1 MKRKILFKKIN
12 FSNGEFEEI
21 YNKVKKGGLV
31 VAPAASALVE
41 IENDKIYHNSLI
53 NSDVVLLDS
62 GFFCILLRI
71 FKKKKLRKL
80 SGYLFL
86 KAFLNLKFKKNVKF
100 LNIDPNKEESNL
112 NYNYLV
118 KKKKIVNVISY
129 CAPSYNKKVHDIK
142 LINLIKKEKPKYVI
156 INIGGEVQEILAE
169 YIRNKINYKI
179 SILCTGAAIAFL
191 TKKQAPLMNDKIDK
205 FYLGWFVR
213 LIDNPKKYYSRI
225 VSSISLIKLFNEIKK

>member
-71 FKKKKLRKL
+71 FRNQEVKKL
-80 SGYLFL
+80 SGYKFL
-86 KAFLNLKFKKNVKF
+86 KKFLNKNKFKNKNLLMIDPTKEESHFNQNFLKLKKFKKIYSYTAPFYDDNKNFHKDKNLINYIKKIKPDCIIINLAGGKQEPLGIF
-100 LNIDPNKEESNL
+100 LK
-112 NYNYLV
+112 NYLT
-118 KKKKIVNVISY
+118 KNV
-129 CAPSYNKKVHDIK
+129 
-142 LINLIKKEKPKYVI
+142 LII
-156 INIGGEVQEILAE
+156 
-169 YIRNKINYKI
+169 
-179 SILCTGAAIAFL
+179 CTGAAIAFL
-191 TKKQAPLMNDKIDK
+191 TKRQAPINDLIDK
-205 FYLGWFVR
+205 FYLGWALRIIF
-213 LIDNPKKYYSRI
+213 NPKNTYKRFLKSFK
-225 VSSISLIKLFNEIKK
+225 LINYFF

>member
-71 FKKKKLRKL
+71 FRNQEVKKL
-80 SGYLFL
+80 SGYKFL
-86 KAFLNLKFKKNVKF
+86 KKFLNKNKFKNKNLLMIDPTKEESHFNQNLLKLKKFKKIYSYTAPFYDDNKNFHKDKNLINYIKKIKPDCIIINLAGGKQEPLGIF
-100 LNIDPNKEESNL
+100 LK
-112 NYNYLV
+112 NYLT
-118 KKKKIVNVISY
+118 KNV
-129 CAPSYNKKVHDIK
+129 
-142 LINLIKKEKPKYVI
+142 LII
-156 INIGGEVQEILAE
+156 
-169 YIRNKINYKI
+169 
-179 SILCTGAAIAFL
+179 CTGAAIAFL
-191 TKKQAPLMNDKIDK
+191 TKRQAPINDLIDK
-205 FYLGWFVR
+205 FYLGWALRIIF
-213 LIDNPKKYYSRI
+213 NPKNTYKRFLKSFK
-225 VSSISLIKLFNEIKK
+225 LINYFF

>member
-71 FKKKKLRKL
+71 FRNQEVKKL
-80 SGYLFL
+80 SGYKFL
-86 KAFLNLKFKKNVKF
+86 KKF
-100 LNIDPNKEESNL
+100 LNKNEFKNKNLLMIDPTKEESHFNQNL
-112 NYNYLV
+112 LKL
-118 KKKKIVNVISY
+118 KK
-129 CAPSYNKKVHDIK
+129 
-142 LINLIKKEKPKYVI
+142 
-156 INIGGEVQEILAE
+156 
-169 YIRNKINYKI
+169 
-179 SILCTGAAIAFL
+179 
-191 TKKQAPLMNDKIDK
+191 
-205 FYLGWFVR
+205 
-213 LIDNPKKYYSRI
+213 
-225 VSSISLIKLFNEIKK
+225 